1 MRQEQETGNRRKE
14 TGDRKQETGNRRLA
28 IKDVTTIIHV

>member
-14 TGDRKQETGNRRLA
+14 AEGRKEETGNRRLA
-28 IKDVTTIIHV
+28 IKDVTTIIHI